1 MAQDIDLLGAVYQD
15 VPGVELPAD
24 GGGTSI
30 FYDVSDTTADPSDV
44 ADGEVYYSSVGV
56 RSLGTG
62 KYAAAPV
69 ANGNAKVTN
78 AILYGTVDGTSTS
91 TVFTATVSG
100 LTELVDGTCVMLH
113 NGVVTSASGFTINLN
128 NLGAKKC
135 YNNMTNATQDTT
147 IFNVNYTMLFVY
159 SSALDSGAGGWWL
172 YRGYNSD
179 NNTIGYQIRTNST
192 AMPTIS
198 RTRYYRLLFT
208 SADRTKWVPA
218 NTTYDNSAT
227 SIKTP
232 NSNAIDPFGRIV
244 YMTGTTNVPAG
255 SNVGATVT
263 WDQYVLALGYS
274 FNTTGQALTL
284 TYPAPV
290 FVKCAPQTNGSAI
303 IDSTTPYV
311 QALPSTADGKIYIY
325 LGMAYSATN
334 IELVLE
340 HPVYEYKD
348 GALRLWTNAASGGSS
363 VSPYT
368 SNPAMD
374 GTASAG
380 VSDDYARGDH
390 VHPTDTSRAA
400 STHAHGNI
408 TSGGDITATA
418 TIASGDRLVI
428 NDESASKVTNSGIT
442 FGTST
447 TTFLANNGTWQTPAG
462 SISYYTTTATLP
474 TTGWVGDSITVS
486 VTDMTA
492 SADVIVA
499 PAPASSADW
508 AAAGITCTGQGTG
521 TLTFSRTS
529 ANANA
534 LTANLMVFSGGQ
546 HVVSSATVNITLTNP
561 VNAGSFQTSVIY
573 EQDTSE
579 MFDESEVQIGTI
591 DSATWSGSV
600 NVSKAYLK
608 LQMNGTSVAGGTS
621 VCTGGV
627 SFVNSP
633 DGAAQIYAVASS
645 GTIVLDGLDY
655 NDD

>member
-15 VPGVELPAD
+15 VPAVELPKD
-24 GGGTSI
+24 GGGTAL
-30 FYDVSDTTADPSDV
+30 FYDVSDTTADVADV
-44 ADGEVYYSSVGV
+44 ADGEYFYKSNGV

-100 LTELVDGTCVMLH
+100 LTELVDGTCIMLH
-113 NGVVTSASGFTINLN
+113 NGVVTSASGFTININ
-128 NLGAKKC
+128 SLGAKKC

-147 IFNVNYTMLFVY
+147 IFNVNYTMLFIY
-159 SSALDSGAGGWWL
+159 SSALDSGAGGWWC

-255 SNVGATVT
+255 SNVDATVV
-263 WDQYVLALGYS
+263 WSQYTLSLGYS

-374 GTASAG
+374 GTASPG
-380 VSDDYARGDH
+380 SSDEYARGDH

-400 STHAHGNI
+400 STHVHGDI
-408 TSGGDITATA
+408 TNGGDITATA

-428 NDESASKVTNSGIT
+428 NDESASKVTNSSIT

-447 TTFLANNGTWQTPAG
+447 TTFLANDGTWQTPASG
-462 SISYYTTTATLP
+462 GVSMATTTASIATGSS
-474 TTGWVGDSITVS
+474 TTVTVAATG
-486 VTDMTA
+486 VTA
-492 SADVIVA
+492 SNTVIVS
-499 PAPASSADW
+499 PAPAYMQNWVD
-508 AAAGITCTGQGTG
+508 GGYKCTGQGSN
-521 TLTFSRTS
+521 TLTFTRT
-529 ANANA
+529 NG
-534 LTANLMVFSGGQ
+534 LY
-546 HVVSSATVNITLTNP
+546 
-561 VNAGSFQTSVIY
+561 SV
-573 EQDTSE
+573 D
-579 MFDESEVQIGTI
+579 
-591 DSATWSGSV
+591 V
-600 NVSKAYLK
+600 NVL
-608 LQMNGTSVAGGTS
+608 
-621 VCTGGV
+621 
-627 SFVNSP
+627 
-633 DGAAQIYAVASS
+633 I
-645 GTIVLDGLDY
+645 LDQ
-655 NDD
+655 